1 MKEKLI
7 AYFNRQ
13 LHYMDINLDGHQ
25 AYFDQAFGAVEF
37 ACLVLDDWDK
47 ESELIDLWNEEW
59 RGKFEARIWGEI

>member
-13 LHYMDINLDGHQ
+13 MHHMDINHDGRRV
-25 AYFDQAFGAVEF
+25 YFDHAFGALEL
-37 ACLVLDDWDK
+37 ACEIVNNWDE

-59 RGKFEARIWGEI
+59 RGKFEAKVYGEI